1 MEIFRLHRLVMAPL
15 GDDYI
20 LSSSVGALSGIQG
33 NPVLL
38 NDPHY
43 TILLWKTWIITS
55 NFHGFSTTF
64 KPLLLLKTVLIEFP
78 W

>member
-1 MEIFRLHRLVMAPL
+1 MKASTKTPRPRQREDTDVKRIGASLGEMEIFRLHILVMAPL

-43 TILLWKTWIITS
+43 TILLWKT
-55 NFHGFSTTF
+55 
-64 KPLLLLKTVLIEFP
+64 
-78 W
+78 